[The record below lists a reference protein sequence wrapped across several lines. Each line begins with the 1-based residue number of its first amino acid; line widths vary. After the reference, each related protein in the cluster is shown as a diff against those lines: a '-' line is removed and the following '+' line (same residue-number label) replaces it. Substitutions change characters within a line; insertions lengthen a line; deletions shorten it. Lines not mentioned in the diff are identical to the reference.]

1 MRDVRHGGKVR
12 GGEALVAEVAE
23 RLRELAPGARTV
35 ALGLSGGPDSV
46 AALLLLLDAGIDV
59 MAVHFD
65 HHLREGSAADRA
77 FVEALCERLQVPLRV
92 GGADVA
98 TVSRERG
105 WNVEDGARRL
115 RYDFLHRA
123 AAAGA
128 ADGIVVAHT
137 LDDQAETVLLQLL
150 RGAAFATGMPGR
162 RGALLRPLLG
172 IERARLRTFL
182 ADGGVAFRDDES
194 NHDLARSRAWVRARV
209 LPALEARM
217 PGAARRLARTA
228 ALQADARDALEGIA
242 RRRFG
247 DGPLQQAALSRAAPA
262 LQRSALA
269 RLLSSAGVPVSSER
283 IEAIRSALNESG
295 PWRSDVGSGRVV
307 RVAYGRVEVARR
319 SLAVPA
325 RPVREPGELPVGVD
339 PGVLTAYP
347 ALEIRNRRH
356 GDRIRLTGGSRLLS
370 DLLIDRKVPRE
381 SRDGL
386 RLLASGRDV
395 LWVEGVA
402 AAEGVLSG
410 EGRVDADE
418 APMRRALA
426 LAADAG
432 ASGELPVGAVVTVQ
446 GRVVGEGAN
455 RSEIESDPTAHA
467 EMLALRAAAA
477 EQGDWRLSGATLYV
491 TLEPCPMCLGAV
503 LQAHVARVVY
513 GADNVRE
520 GALGGAV
527 DLLAGDLKR
536 NPEVR
541 AGVLAAESADLL
553 KAFFRSRR
561 G

>member
-1 MRDVRHGGKVR
+1 M
-12 GGEALVAEVAE
+12 
-23 RLRELAPGARTV
+23 
-35 ALGLSGGPDSV
+35 
-46 AALLLLLDAGIDV
+46 
-59 MAVHFD
+59 
-65 HHLREGSAADRA
+65 
-77 FVEALCERLQVPLRV
+77 
-92 GGADVA
+92 
-98 TVSRERG
+98 
-105 WNVEDGARRL
+105 
-115 RYDFLHRA
+115 
-123 AAAGA
+123 
-128 ADGIVVAHT
+128 VAHT

-150 RGAAFATGMPGR
+150 RGAAFATGMPDR

-172 IERARLRTFL
+172 IERERLRTFL
-182 ADGGVAFRDDES
+182 ADRGVAFRDDES
-194 NHDLARSRAWVRARV
+194 NHDLARSRAWIRARV
-209 LPALEARM
+209 LPTLEARM
-217 PGAARRLARTA
+217 PGASRRLARTA

-247 DGPLQQAALSRAAPA
+247 DGPLRQAALSRAAPA

-269 RLLSSAGVPVSSER
+269 RLLSGAGVPVASER
-283 IEAIRSALNESG
+283 IEAIRSALNEGG

-319 SLAVPA
+319 STAVPA
-325 RPVREPGELPVGVD
+325 QPVREPGELPEGVD
-339 PGVLTAYP
+339 PGVLSTYP
-347 ALEIRNRRH
+347 ALEIRSRRH

-386 RLLASGRDV
+386 RLLVSGRDV

-410 EGRVDADE
+410 EGRVDDDE
-418 APMRRALA
+418 TPMLRALA
-426 LAADAG
+426 LAAEAG
-432 ASGELPVGAVVTVQ
+432 AAGEMPVGAVVTMQ
-446 GRVVGEGAN
+446 GKVVGEGAN
-455 RSEIESDPTAHA
+455 RTEIERDPTAHA

-491 TLEPCPMCLGAV
+491 TLEPCAMCLGAI
-503 LQAHVARVVY
+503 LQTHVARVVY

-536 NPEVR
+536 RPEVR